1 MKTNGVMYRVGRT
14 VVSVAVNDAVTK
26 AGALDDV
33 YQAINRRV
41 GRAMRRTMYGAMVG
55 AVYDDPQH
63 LSLADFL
70 AGADQDTT

>member
-33 YQAINRRV
+33 YQAMNRV
-41 GRAMRRTMYGAMVG
+41 VSKAMRRAMYEDMAW